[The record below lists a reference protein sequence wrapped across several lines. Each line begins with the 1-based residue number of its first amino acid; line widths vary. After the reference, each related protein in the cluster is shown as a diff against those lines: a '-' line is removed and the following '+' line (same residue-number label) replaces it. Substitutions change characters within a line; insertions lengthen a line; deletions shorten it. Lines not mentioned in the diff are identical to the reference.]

1 MTVPPEPPVADRRRV
16 APRAPRIALVVTLA
30 IVFVL
35 VLSLRAIAS
44 VITDYAWFDQLGRG
58 DVWSTQLR
66 ARLAPAIVSVVA
78 TFVVLFVNLT
88 IAERL
93 APEFRFQGPEDE
105 ITHRF
110 RSAVAPFAIRV
121 RIAVA
126 TLFALAVGANAAAE
140 WKAWLL
146 FNNAVDFGVRDPQFD
161 KDIGFYVFRLPFI
174 NVALGL
180 AFAALAVTF
189 VLTLVSHYLNGG
201 IRFQAPYSRVTPQV
215 KAHLSVLLALMALV
229 KTAQYWFDRCELV
242 LSRRS
247 VRQGALY
254 TDVKVQIPALNLL
267 IIIAVIAAVLF
278 VVNIWQR
285 GWTLPVVSV
294 VSWAFVAVVIGSI
307 VPAATQRYSV
317 ENSPLTKER
326 IYIQRNID
334 ATRAAFGIDGLDP
347 ESLEIGAIAD
357 PDDVAAGNAVLD
369 QVRVW
374 DPEALEGQFNE
385 QQGFRRYYNFN
396 DLDVDRYQFGSDT
409 ETVIVGAR
417 ELAGTLPSDSWLT
430 RHLVYTHGSG
440 LVAASGSDVNRRN
453 ASYRLSGIPPTG
465 QQEMDIDADR
475 TGIYFGEGL
484 EPFVIANSKENEVE
498 GTARQ
503 GDDDVEVRYAG
514 TGGVEVGGFFNK
526 AALALRFW
534 DRNLF
539 LSSSVTSDSRV
550 IWIRDPR
557 ERVEKVAP
565 FLTTDGDAYPVVID
579 GRVLWVVDGY
589 TTTNRYPYSQSL
601 TIEGSGGLD
610 HPFNFVRNSV
620 KATVDAY
627 DGTVTLYAWD
637 PDDPLLRAWRKV
649 FPDLVD
655 DRSEMSSE
663 LEAHLR
669 YPAELFDA
677 QTRRFAE
684 YHVED
689 ADKFYD
695 GNESWQ
701 IAQTSTEPIKAETS
715 GGSSTPS
722 TAAANGPDGGDS
734 SRSDVVPDNPAV
746 PLYQMLTMPGET
758 EPEFVLSQS
767 FVPSGR
773 QNVLRAV
780 VYARSDP
787 GHYGELVVAEIDT
800 SVLSPLSAGQ
810 RVQNDG
816 EISRE
821 ISLLQ
826 GKGSTLDF
834 GEMRLLPLGKSLL
847 YVQPIFIRGE
857 GDGAFFTL
865 HGVAVSDGESA
876 VLRPTFDESLAA
888 LFGDTTEPP
897 PDPGEERTVAEL
909 LQLAN
914 DEFEAADEAAA
925 SGDYEAQGK
934 HLAQAR
940 EYVRQALELEG
951 TAGDAD
957 PPDGDTPDEESPD
970 GDTADG
976 DTADGDTADVSTT
989 TTSTTI
995 SSASLLADA

>member
-1 MTVPPEPPVADRRRV
+1 MTIAPEPPPVDRRPV
-16 APRAPRIALVVTLA
+16 APRAPRIALIVTLA
-30 IVFVL
+30 VVFVL

-44 VITDYAWFDQLGRG
+44 VITDYAWFDHLDRS

-66 ARLAPAIVSVVA
+66 ARLAPAIVAVVS
-78 TFVVLFVNLT
+78 TFIVVFVNLT

-105 ITHRF
+105 ITNRF

-121 RIAVA
+121 RIGVSA
-126 TLFALAVGANAAAE
+126 LFALAVGANAAAE
-140 WKAWLL
+140 WKSWLL
-146 FNNAVDFGVRDPQFD
+146 FNNAVDFGVKDPQFD

-229 KTAQYWFDRCELV
+229 KTGQYWFDRYELV
-242 LSRRS
+242 FSRRS

-278 VVNIWQR
+278 IVNIWRR

-294 VSWAFVAVVIGSI
+294 VSWAFVAIVIGSI
-307 VPAATQRYSV
+307 VPAATQKFSV

-326 IYIQRNID
+326 TYIQRNID
-334 ATRAAFGIDGLDP
+334 ATRTAFGI
-347 ESLEIGAIAD
+347 ESLEPQSLDLEAITDPEEVEGAD
-357 PDDVAAGNAVLD
+357 SVLD

-374 DPEALEGQFNE
+374 DPGALAGQFNE
-385 QQGFRRYYNFN
+385 QQGFRQYYKFN
-396 DLDVDRYQFGSDT
+396 DLDVDRYQFGSET

-440 LVAASGSDVNRRN
+440 LVAASGSDAQGRN

-465 QQEMDIDADR
+465 QAAVEINPDR

-498 GTARQ
+498 GTGREGA
-503 GDDDVEVRYAG
+503 DDVAVRYAG
-514 TGGVEVGGFFNK
+514 SGGVKVGGFLNK
-526 AALALRFW
+526 SALALRFW

-539 LSSSVTSDSRV
+539 LSSSVSSDSRV
-550 IWIRDPR
+550 IWVRDPR

-565 FLTTDGDAYPVVID
+565 FLSTDGDAYPVVIE
-579 GRVLWVVDGY
+579 GRIVWVVDGY

-601 TIEGSGGLD
+601 SIEGSGGLD
-610 HPFNFVRNSV
+610 APFNYVRNSV

-649 FPDLVD
+649 FPGLVVE
-655 DRSEMSSE
+655 RSEMSGE

-684 YHVED
+684 YHVAN
-689 ADKFYD
+689 ADKFYE

-701 IAQTSTEPIKAETS
+701 IAQTSTRPIDADSSS
-715 GGSSTPS
+715 GSATPS
-722 TAAANGPDGGDS
+722 SAVASGPDGGDS
-734 SRSDVVPDNPAV
+734 SRSDVVPDEPAV
-746 PLYQMLTMPGET
+746 PLYQMLTLPGED

-773 QNVLRAV
+773 QNVLRAII
-780 VYARSDP
+780 YARSDP
-787 GHYGELVVAEIDT
+787 GHYGELVVAEVT
-800 SVLSPLSAGQ
+800 TNVLSPLSAGQ

-865 HGVAVSDGESA
+865 HGVAVSDGERA
-876 VLRPTFDESLAA
+876 ILRSTFEESLAA
-888 LFGDTTEPP
+888 LFGDTTKPT

-909 LQLAN
+909 LALAQA
-914 DEFEAADEAAA
+914 EFEAADVAA
-925 SGDYEAQGK
+925 SEGDYEEQGK
-934 HLAQAR
+934 NLAQAR
-940 EYVRQALELEG
+940 EYIRQAAELEGVPDTDLEG
-951 TAGDAD
+951 TAEIPEPGDSGGA
-957 PPDGDTPDEESPD
+957 
-970 GDTADG
+970 A
-976 DTADGDTADVSTT
+976 TT
-989 TTSTTI
+989 TPT
-995 SSASLLADA
+995 SSAVETALANA